1 MPFVFPGEKRA
12 PQYKDGMG
20 QSSHPCAHTTTT
32 GPHQLEH
39 PLRRPTPSS
48 ISLQLSLG
56 CRKCSA
62 LCAAMS
68 GQPSTPRKARTRC
81 ACHTSESAPR
91 GVALR
96 LALHAAHF
104 LLGLLLVLLLRRF
117 FLLKAPLKEEPWLW
131 RDVSPLH
138 LALLYKSRMA
148 LRGGTYL
155 FKFVGFTVLRSKH
168 GARRAYLCLSTG
180 DHRRGINCAWLTP

>member
-96 LALHAAHF
+96 LVLHAAHF
-104 LLGLLLVLLLRRF
+104 SLGITASPSIATF
-117 FLLKAPLKEEPWLW
+117 FPTESCVKGRA
-131 RDVSPLH
+131 
-138 LALLYKSRMA
+138 LAL
-148 LRGGTYL
+148 
-155 FKFVGFTVLRSKH
+155 
-168 GARRAYLCLSTG
+168 ARRHATSPRVALQKPHGLERWNISLQVRWFHG
-180 DHRRGINCAWLTP
+180 VKK